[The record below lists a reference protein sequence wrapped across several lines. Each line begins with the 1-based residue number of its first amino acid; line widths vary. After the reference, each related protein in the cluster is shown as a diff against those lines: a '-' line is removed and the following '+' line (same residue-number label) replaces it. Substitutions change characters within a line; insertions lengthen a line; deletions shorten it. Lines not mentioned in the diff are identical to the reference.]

1 MHTINIWRHCASP
14 ISWTSARFGDAEGR
28 LGRIL
33 RPVDISSKR
42 TVVRLST
49 AHLHRAIIMA
59 ESLKNAAATG
69 KEVLT
74 STGQAAVAGVNAM
87 STTAMAAV
95 SRARQQVTPTSS
107 STSSPPQATLD
118 ADVIILGAG
127 ISGLAAAVELVKRGN
142 KVLVLEARDRIG
154 GRIDSRV
161 VKSRDASG
169 KEFRV
174 DMGARY
180 VVSPIELAG
189 RH

>member
-1 MHTINIWRHCASP
+1 MHVINVWRHCACP
-14 ISWTSARFGDAEGR
+14 ISRNSARIGDTQQR

-49 AHLHRAIIMA
+49 SHLQRAIVMA
-59 ESLKNAAATG
+59 ESLKNAAANG
-69 KEVLT
+69 KEVLMN
-74 STGQAAVAGVNAM
+74 TGKAAVAGVNAM
-87 STTAMAAV
+87 STSASDALSLAQ
-95 SRARQQVTPTSS
+95 QQVTPASS
-107 STSSPPQATLD
+107 STSSSRQTALD

-127 ISGLAAAVELVKRGN
+127 ISGLAAAAELLKRGN

-161 VKSRDASG
+161 VRPKEASG

-174 DMGARY
+174 DMGAR
-180 VVSPIELAG
+180 
-189 RH
+189 